1 MPSQKR
7 IGEDQYTRPE
17 YTEQDIISSDID
29 SIKEKLNN
37 FVRVYPDFY
46 KDIPCSTWIKYVTFE
61 GLYRAGG
68 ILIANKSPKYLV
80 LKNQYWYSLVVT
92 FLKAE
97 LWGNSGE
104 FRGIPEIPR
113 NSAEFRGIPGNSGE
127 LRGTLHGELRGTP
140 GKS

>member
-61 GLYRAGG
+61 GLYRSGG

-80 LKNQYWYSLVVT
+80 LKNPIKKITWSVNLEKNYIYIENI
-92 FLKAE
+92 KEKKE
-97 LWGNSGE
+97 LTLRKDNLYKLWEAG
-104 FRGIPEIPR
+104 FIEI
-113 NSAEFRGIPGNSGE
+113 
-127 LRGTLHGELRGTP
+127 LDTP
-140 GKS
+140 KKSEE